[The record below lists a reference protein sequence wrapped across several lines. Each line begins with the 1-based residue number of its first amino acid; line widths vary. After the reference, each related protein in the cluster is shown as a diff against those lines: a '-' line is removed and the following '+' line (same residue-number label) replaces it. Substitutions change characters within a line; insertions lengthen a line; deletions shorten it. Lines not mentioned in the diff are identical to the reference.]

1 MNQLYCL
8 QTATSYNI
16 FKCVCMQMFC
26 SCAVS
31 LWPFRFGGGSGGGTP
46 PGGPLGSR
54 NYVHEIRQASFVV
67 ESPLPKVITDRQT
80 DTMEEIPTSP

>member
-1 MNQLYCL
+1 
-8 QTATSYNI
+8 
-16 FKCVCMQMFC
+16 MQMFC

-31 LWPFRFGGGSGGGTP
+31 FCSLLEEGGVRGGTQVRGGVRGGGTP

-67 ESPLPKVITDRQT
+67 ESPSSKSDYRQT
-80 DTMEEIPTSP
+80 DTMEEIPTSPKP